1 MKLQS
6 LDKIKVFIFD
16 IGKTIF
22 DKQSQIKCSKN
33 TIEALNL
40 LKEKGYKVG
49 VCTMRTFDHIRDI
62 IDFDFDFYILN
73 NGSFVIC
80 KNKVLIDAPLNIDI
94 TKKDYLTYTPYK
106 TFYSSNEAKE
116 KAQENGFIAENKGA
130 ASKFYNLILFD
141 IGKEELERLKMNFDA
156 YYWKITKT
164 VSLQNK
170 GCSRVNAIQVLI
182 DYLGFK
188 LEQVAY
194 FGDGPNDLEVFK
206 FVPCSI
212 AMGDCFPGLLEYS
225 SYQIDTCKNDGV
237 AKFIF
242 ENYQ

>member
-106 TFYSSNEAKE
+106 TFYSSDEAKE

-212 AMGDCFPGLLEYS
+212 AMGDCFPRLLEYS

>member
-16 IGKTIF
+16 IGKTLF
-22 DKQSQIKCSKN
+22 DKQSQIKCSKS

-49 VCTMRTFDHIRDI
+49 VCTMRTFDHVRDI

-73 NGSFVIC
+73 NGTFVIC

-106 TFYSSNEAKE
+106 TFYSSDKAKE
-116 KAQENGFIAENKGA
+116 KTQENGFIAENKGTT
-130 ASKFYNLILFD
+130 SKFYNLILFD
-141 IGKEELERLKMNFDA
+141 IEKEELERLQTNFDV
-156 YYWKITKT
+156 YYWETTKT
-164 VSLQNK
+164 VSLQSK
-170 GCSRVNAIQVLI
+170 GCSRVSAIKGLI
-182 DYLGFK
+182 DYLGFE
-188 LEQVAY
+188 LDQVIY

-225 SYQIDTCKNDGV
+225 SYQIDACKNDGV